1 MGVTVRYNYF
11 GAIAYEMPRN
21 IDDAVLAEAED
32 IAKELKSILWIDTGL
47 VRRVTVARDLGRY
60 HAEVWIG
67 YNRGHGFYSRFQEWG
82 TRKQVA
88 RPIVGPTAHRHEPIY
103 KARMT
108 EAVREA
114 CRARG

>member
-1 MGVTVRYNYF
+1 MGVTVKYNNF

-21 IDDAVLAEAED
+21 IDEAVLAEAED
-32 IAKELKSILWIDTGL
+32 IADELKKTLWIDTGL

-82 TRKQVA
+82 TRFQAA
-88 RPIVGPTAHRHEPIY
+88 RPIVGPTAHQHEPKY
-103 KARMT
+103 AKRMT
-108 EAVREA
+108 KAVQEA
-114 CRARG
+114 CRARA